1 MQKQG
6 NCQLE
11 QYLFKNMGLTF
22 KQQIFDENL
31 QRGLPQYLKGVFDF
45 SLAEIEQQEF
55 LLLSPSAQIE
65 MTTAQ
70 IIKFANQ
77 IANQTGKQTIIL
89 LNSIDNIKRRA
100 FITNKSNFIVIN
112 KQIYIPSLCL
122 YLTERGSNQQL
133 PTKQNLSP
141 SAQLLLLYHLQKQS
155 LENTPFKD
163 IAKLL
168 NYSKKTVSIVAS
180 ELQSFSICEIIRLD
194 NRNKTLR
201 FNANG
206 RCLWDVVAPL
216 MFSPI
221 HKVWYIQKYNIPS
234 GLPLYISHDAALSRY
249 TFITDPS
256 YTSYAIDKK
265 IFSQYQHQK
274 HLQPFL
280 HPQEGDV
287 RFEIWKY
294 DPAPLANEELIDK
307 LSLALCYR
315 ETDDERI
322 IKELETMINKTQW

>member
-1 MQKQG
+1 MQKKG
-6 NCQLE
+6 NCHLE

-22 KQQIFDENL
+22 KEKIFDENL
-31 QRGLPQYLKGVFDF
+31 LRTMPQYLKGAFEF

-55 LLLSPSAQIE
+55 LLLNPSTQLN
-65 MTTAQ
+65 MTSAQ

-77 IANQTGKQTIIL
+77 IANQTGKQTLIL

-100 FITNKSNFIVIN
+100 FIKNKSNFIVCN
-112 KQIYIPSLCL
+112 KQIYIPSLCM
-122 YLTERGSNQQL
+122 YLTERGATQQL
-133 PTKQNLSP
+133 QAKQNLSP

-155 LENTPFKD
+155 LENIPFKD
-163 IAKLL
+163 LAKLL
-168 NYSKKTVSIVAS
+168 NYSTKTVSLVAS
-180 ELQSFSICEIIRLD
+180 ELQALSVCEINRLG
-194 NRNKTLR
+194 NRNKTLH
-201 FNANG
+201 FSTYGKN
-206 RCLWDVVAPL
+206 LWEVVFPL
-216 MFSPI
+216 MSVPI
-221 HKVWYIQKYNIPS
+221 QKVWYMQKYNIPS

-249 TFITDPS
+249 TLITEPS
-256 YTSYAIDKK
+256 YTSYAIDRK
-265 IFSQYQHQK
+265 IFSQYQHQQ

-294 DPAPLANEELIDK
+294 DPAPLANKELIDK
-307 LSLALCYR
+307 LSLTLCYR